1 MGSRVT
7 PHSPIL
13 VLRTSPNLPQPL
25 LSPILWG
32 VIIVSDLRLL
42 GYLKENSPGRT
53 TTGPSGPDSDSL
65 VLLKLTAKSEVRS
78 CFSHLL
84 ISHLV
89 SGTTDHNKFNTIH
102 GGTGAC
108 LAPINLKKENE
119 KKNKKQVSLGLL
131 HWTGREEL
139 GDVAS
144 PPSPVWKPLHRS
156 KCPH

>member
-119 KKNKKQVSLGLL
+119 KKKTKNKSHLGCYTEQAERSLGM
-131 HWTGREEL
+131 
-139 GDVAS
+139 
-144 PPSPVWKPLHRS
+144 
-156 KCPH
+156 